1 MLSAWGKHQI
11 VDINIQAFPWPKILW
26 YTQNSQCIKN
36 SIFPSGKHVFPI
48 SLILKL
54 EVMEDL
60 ILYMLSFKCEQPYFM
75 KIAYFT
81 FKSEHKF
88 SQFLHRFKIGIF
100 SVLVLGLYFQVLPN

>member
-1 MLSAWGKHQI
+1 MSDWGKHQI
-11 VDINIQAFPWPKILW
+11 VDINIQGLSLA
-26 YTQNSQCIKN
+26 KN
-36 SIFPSGKHVFPI
+36 SVVYTEFPMYSKFI

-54 EVMEDL
+54 EVTKDL
-60 ILYMLSFKCEQPYFM
+60 IHYVLSFKCEETYFM
-75 KIAYFT
+75 KITYLN